1 MDALQGNFR
10 VNENL
15 ELIGW
20 VRDPAR
26 PHDSIEIHV
35 LVNNQRVTTTVAD
48 RPRPDMAD
56 RFDFTRIGIHLD
68 LAAFDDVAP
77 GAVVRVVEA
86 STGRLVPPAVYT
98 VGSLLTSA
106 RAPAFDIGN
115 ADSPLT
121 IAQTRHGVFILN
133 RLDQSID
140 CELLHYGEYAE
151 GEVRLLAELMPR
163 DGIVVDVGANIGGLS
178 IPLARKL
185 GTGGRLF
192 AFEPQSNV
200 YHRLCGNVAL
210 NGITNVTCVNAAVGV
225 EEGTATIPRVDYSR
239 SHQSG
244 AIRLARSGGG
254 DRVPLIKLDTF
265 DFGAG
270 KVGLIKIDVE
280 GLEDQVIL
288 GALELIARDRPAV
301 YFECCS
307 KGNFQQIHKPLS
319 AAGYDF
325 YWHPAPL
332 YNPDNYAKC
341 ERDHF
346 NGAGI
351 NSNILAMSGPLG
363 LDERH
368 GLAKMLDADEFWPS
382 QRFRPEWREKIESW
396 SCRP

>member
-26 PHDSIEIHV
+26 PHDSVEIDV

-68 LAAFDDVAP
+68 LAAFGDVAP
-77 GAVVRVVEA
+77 GAAVGIVETA
-86 STGRLVPPAVYT
+86 THRQVPPGVYIVRT
-98 VGSLLTSA
+98 LPTSA

-115 ADSPLT
+115 SDSPLT

-140 CELLHYGEYAE
+140 CELLAYGEYAE
-151 GEVRLLAELMPR
+151 GEVRLLAELLPR
-163 DGIVVDVGANIGGLS
+163 DGVVVDVGANIGGLS

-185 GTGGRLF
+185 GMGGRLF

-200 YHRLCGNVAL
+200 FHRLCGNVAL
-210 NGITNVTCVNAAVGV
+210 NGITNVTCVNAAVGA

-239 SHQSG
+239 FHQSG
-244 AIRLARSGGG
+244 AIRLGKSGDG

-265 DFGAG
+265 DFGPG
-270 KVGLIKIDVE
+270 KIGLVKIDVE

-288 GALELIARDRPAV
+288 GALERIARDQPAV

-307 KGNFQQIHKPLS
+307 RGNFRRIYEPLS
-319 AAGYDF
+319 ALGYDF

-332 YNPDNYAKC
+332 YNPNNYAKC
-341 ERDHF
+341 ARDHF

-351 NSNILAMSGPLG
+351 NSNILAMSGPFE
-363 LDERH
+363 LDEKH
-368 GLAKMLDADEFWPS
+368 GLAKMLDTDEFWPS
-382 QRFRPEWREKIESW
+382 QRFKPEWREKIKSW